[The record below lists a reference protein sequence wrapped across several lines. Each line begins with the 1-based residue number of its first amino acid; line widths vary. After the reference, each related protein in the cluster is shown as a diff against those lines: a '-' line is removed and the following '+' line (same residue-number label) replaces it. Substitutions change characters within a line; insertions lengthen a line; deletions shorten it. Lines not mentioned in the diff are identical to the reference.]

1 LRLKDG
7 KKGEGR
13 GAGAASG
20 SVGVAKQGK
29 GKGGRKEKEAPTG
42 GAGVSAS
49 AGEKKRRKRRRAAAG
64 DGEVG
69 RLGQKGGE
77 VLFFSFLFPF
87 FQTLFKSNLFNSNS
101 NKTFQTFSQSFIN
114 LLDLT
119 QAIKNHA

>member
-1 LRLKDG
+1 VGPACQHLRG
-7 KKGEGR
+7 K
-13 GAGAASG
+13 
-20 SVGVAKQGK
+20 
-29 GKGGRKEKEAPTG
+29 RKEERG
-42 GAGVSAS
+42 GGPLREMERWA
-49 AGEKKRRKRRRAAAG
+49 
-64 DGEVG
+64 VG